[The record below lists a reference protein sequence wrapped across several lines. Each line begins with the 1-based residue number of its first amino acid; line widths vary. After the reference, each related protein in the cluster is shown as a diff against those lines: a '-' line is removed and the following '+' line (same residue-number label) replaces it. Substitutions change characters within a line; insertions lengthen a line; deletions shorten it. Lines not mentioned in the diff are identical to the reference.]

1 MGNTVLADVGVEGPD
16 KITRRKQAKRAK
28 RDDALGP

>member
-1 MGNTVLADVGVEGPD
+1 MGNSVLADAGVKGPD
-16 KITRRKQAKRAK
+16 KITRRKQAERAK